1 MLDIRYILLH
11 TATTSAFTTTIIM
24 RLPPLADQQ
33 KAAVLPN
40 SAEVRKDLWTYRI
53 LFRTWKNRE
62 LLPWHYSIGY
72 LHILGKLANWVQL
85 LNFHP
90 KKCISSMIFSYFTR
104 NYAKLDFPKEFC
116 SAGSRWKKATTTT
129 AEEIHLSFFFPA
141 DAKGIHGPWTTWPVA
156 ADAKN
161 STDRSANMHNGQCK
175 IEKVDNKVP
184 SQ

>member
-40 SAEVRKDLWTYRI
+40 SAEVRKDLWTYYRI

-85 LNFHP
+85 LNFLP

-116 SAGSRWKKATTTT
+116 SVGSRWKKATTTT
-129 AEEIHLSFFFPA
+129 AEEIHLSFFSSRC
-141 DAKGIHGPWTTWPVA
+141 KRHSWPL
-156 ADAKN
+156 N
-161 STDRSANMHNGQCK
+161 YLTRCCWCK
-175 IEKVDNKVP
+175 KQHRPIGKYA
-184 SQ
+184 QWAM

>member
-24 RLPPLADQQ
+24 RLPPLADPK

-85 LNFHP
+85 LTFLP

-116 SAGSRWKKATTTT
+116 SVGSRWKKATTTT
-129 AEEIHLSFFFPA
+129 AEEIHLSFFSSRC
-141 DAKGIHGPWTTWPVA
+141 KRHSWPL
-156 ADAKN
+156 N
-161 STDRSANMHNGQCK
+161 YLTRCCWCK
-175 IEKVDNKVP
+175 KQHRPIGKYA
-184 SQ
+184 QWAM

>member
-40 SAEVRKDLWTYRI
+40 SAEVRKDLWTYYRI

-72 LHILGKLANWVQL
+72 LHIFWKIGKLGPVTKLSSKEMHLIDDIFL
-85 LNFHP
+85 L
-90 KKCISSMIFSYFTR
+90 Y
-104 NYAKLDFPKEFC
+104 
-116 SAGSRWKKATTTT
+116 
-129 AEEIHLSFFFPA
+129 
-141 DAKGIHGPWTTWPVA
+141 
-156 ADAKN
+156 
-161 STDRSANMHNGQCK
+161 
-175 IEKVDNKVP
+175 
-184 SQ
+184 

>member
-40 SAEVRKDLWTYRI
+40 SAEVRKDLWTYYRI

-85 LNFHP
+85 LNFLP

-129 AEEIHLSFFFPA
+129 AEEIHLSFFSSRC
-141 DAKGIHGPWTTWPVA
+141 KRHSWPL
-156 ADAKN
+156 N
-161 STDRSANMHNGQCK
+161 YLTRCCWCK
-175 IEKVDNKVP
+175 KQHRPIGKYA
-184 SQ
+184 QWAM

>member
-40 SAEVRKDLWTYRI
+40 SAQVRKDLWTYRI

-72 LHILGKLANWVQL
+72 LHIFWKIGKLGPVTKLSSKEMHLIADDIFL
-85 LNFHP
+85 L
-90 KKCISSMIFSYFTR
+90 Y
-104 NYAKLDFPKEFC
+104 
-116 SAGSRWKKATTTT
+116 
-129 AEEIHLSFFFPA
+129 
-141 DAKGIHGPWTTWPVA
+141 
-156 ADAKN
+156 
-161 STDRSANMHNGQCK
+161 
-175 IEKVDNKVP
+175 
-184 SQ
+184 

>member
-1 MLDIRYILLH
+1 
-11 TATTSAFTTTIIM
+11 M

-40 SAEVRKDLWTYRI
+40 SAEVRKDLWTYYRI

-85 LNFHP
+85 LNFRP
-90 KKCISSMIFSYFTR
+90 KKCISSPMIFSYFTR

-129 AEEIHLSFFFPA
+129 AEEIHLSFFSSRC
-141 DAKGIHGPWTTWPVA
+141 KRHSWPL
-156 ADAKN
+156 N
-161 STDRSANMHNGQCK
+161 YLTRCCWCK
-175 IEKVDNKVP
+175 KQHRPIGKYA
-184 SQ
+184 QWAM

>member
-40 SAEVRKDLWTYRI
+40 SAEVRKDLWTYYRI

-85 LNFHP
+85 LNFLP
-90 KKCISSMIFSYFTR
+90 KKCISSAMIFSYFTR

-129 AEEIHLSFFFPA
+129 AEEIHLSFFSSRC
-141 DAKGIHGPWTTWPVA
+141 KRHSWPL
-156 ADAKN
+156 N
-161 STDRSANMHNGQCK
+161 YLTRCCWCK
-175 IEKVDNKVP
+175 KQHRPIGKYA
-184 SQ
+184 QWAM